1 MTDRLDIARKIVEE
15 TCPHR
20 RLKLENIQMFSE
32 VIQCRKFHKGDIIL
46 SDGEVC
52 TCLAYIEKGLIRQH
66 YVKHDKDMTEHI
78 SCEGGVVFCI
88 ESYFNGTPTHLA
100 MVGAGIIVFGISCKL
115 IRSQHA
121 VAREGHYFRHFC
133 HFIFEFIASAEG
145 NYFHFNNS
153 FLCISICIIICPIFP
168 SPAYFVGSKKL
179 RSRSD
184 Q

>member
-32 VIQCRKFHKGDIIL
+32 VIQCRKYHKGDIIL

-88 ESYFNGTPTHLA
+88 NSYFQGIPTN
-100 MVGAGIIVFGISCKL
+100 INFKK
-115 IRSQHA
+115 SQT
-121 VAREGHYFRHFC
+121 GFFRR
-133 HFIFEFIASAEG
+133 IT
-145 NYFHFNNS
+145 
-153 FLCISICIIICPIFP
+153 
-168 SPAYFVGSKKL
+168 VW
-179 RSRSD
+179 
-184 Q
+184 